1 VPFRLDVYHH
11 LGDVSALGAV
21 IETLARIERKVD
33 AMSIELDNLT
43 REVTE
48 IGTTVDSAVTLITGL
63 AQQIR
68 DLQNDPV
75 ALAALANSL
84 DAKANELAAA
94 VAANTPTP

>member
-1 VPFRLDVYHH
+1 
-11 LGDVSALGAV
+11 
-21 IETLARIERKVD
+21 
-33 AMSIELDNLT
+33 
-43 REVTE
+43 VTE